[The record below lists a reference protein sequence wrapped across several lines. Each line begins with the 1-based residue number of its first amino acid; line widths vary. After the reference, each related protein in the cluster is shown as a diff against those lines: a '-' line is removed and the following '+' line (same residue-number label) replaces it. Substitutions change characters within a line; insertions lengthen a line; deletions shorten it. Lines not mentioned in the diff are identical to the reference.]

1 MSLER
6 YQFVIAYAM
15 AGSWHVWTPAG
26 GCVRCQ
32 TEWLLRSPIKF
43 CLSLVY
49 NFYKCIH
56 FIPSS
61 LRSCQTHAFLSP
73 CSLWSNFPLSKLGDD
88 TRERE
93 RGAPSLDHI
102 ASSFDHCLLV
112 LSNCKLFPLYAQC
125 GPKRR
130 RMLRSSNWLA
140 ILAWLITV
148 AEQGPK
154 LVSLERYCSFL
165 TELKACW
172 ERRVPKIIKEVFHE
186 EAESVVFAQK
196 KATNRKRLWE

>member
-93 RGAPSLDHI
+93 GL
-102 ASSFDHCLLV
+102 
-112 LSNCKLFPLYAQC
+112 PL
-125 GPKRR
+125 
-130 RMLRSSNWLA
+130 
-140 ILAWLITV
+140 LITLHCRLIIV
-148 AEQGPK
+148 FWFCPIANC
-154 LVSLERYCSFL
+154 SLCMHSVVRSGE
-165 TELKACW
+165 ECW
-172 ERRVPKIIKEVFHE
+172 EVLIDLQFWHD
-186 EAESVVFAQK
+186 
-196 KATNRKRLWE
+196 